1 MGLAET
7 LSTHSLTLCTVRML
21 LSKGTTIRLAQR
33 PKINSFSILG
43 VAREGRDKW
52 VPNIAYFCD
61 MVPRTQC
68 MGHCTGQIGD
78 SGIPIRGGVSVPLVG
93 RTNGSL
99 T

>member
-43 VAREGRDKW
+43 VAYHARHGLVKD
-52 VPNIAYFCD
+52 
-61 MVPRTQC
+61 TQESRKKRQ
-68 MGHCTGQIGD
+68 MGA
-78 SGIPIRGGVSVPLVG
+78 
-93 RTNGSL
+93 
-99 T
+99 